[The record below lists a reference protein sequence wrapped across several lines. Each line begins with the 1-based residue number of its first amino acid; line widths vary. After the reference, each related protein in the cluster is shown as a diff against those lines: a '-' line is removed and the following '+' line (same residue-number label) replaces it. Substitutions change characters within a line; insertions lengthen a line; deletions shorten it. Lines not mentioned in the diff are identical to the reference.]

1 MITEIEGLIAILKEM
16 GASDISH
23 KAEVFADEEIQFR
36 FGGKKVEISGRW
48 HNDGTAGLLVIIED
62 WPMTT
67 LDNGF
72 KPSEKLQEK
81 GTWTRK

>member
-1 MITEIEGLIAILKEM
+1 MNELIQILKEM

-36 FGGKKVEISGRW
+36 FCGKKVEISGRW

-67 LDNGF
+67 LDKDF
-72 KPSEKLQEK
+72 KPTPELQKK
-81 GTWTRK
+81 GTWTKT